1 MDVKTA
7 KKLLREEIWNKL
19 ETKGIASFPLPCYGR
34 IPNFADSEKAAE
46 KVKLLREWKEARVV
60 FANPDYA
67 QQKVRE
73 FALLDGKVLV
83 MASPKLKHGYVVVDA
98 KDVKGMEN
106 FASTIRGA
114 FKYGKTVNAQEI
126 PKPGLIVEGSV
137 AVDVR
142 GYRLGKGHGYGDEE
156 IKILKN
162 IFGFIPIVTTVHDM
176 QVVDAVPIEEKD
188 EKISIIVTPTRVI
201 RVTSVPKMIY

>member
-1 MDVKTA
+1 MDVKTV

-19 ETKGIASFPLPCYGR
+19 ETSSVARFPLPCYGR
-34 IPNFADSEKAAE
+34 IPNFAGSEKAAD
-46 KVKLLREWKEARVV
+46 KVRLLNEWKEARVV

-83 MASPKLKHGYVVVDA
+83 MASPKLKHGYVFVDP

-126 PKPGLIVEGSV
+126 PKLGLIVEGSV
-137 AVDVR
+137 AVDRR
-142 GYRLGKGHGYGDEE
+142 GYRLGKGHGYGDVE

-162 IFGFIPIVTTVHDM
+162 MFGFIPVVTTIHDM
-176 QVVDAVPIEEKD
+176 QVVEAVPIEKKD

-201 RVTSVPKMIY
+201 RVTSVPKMMY